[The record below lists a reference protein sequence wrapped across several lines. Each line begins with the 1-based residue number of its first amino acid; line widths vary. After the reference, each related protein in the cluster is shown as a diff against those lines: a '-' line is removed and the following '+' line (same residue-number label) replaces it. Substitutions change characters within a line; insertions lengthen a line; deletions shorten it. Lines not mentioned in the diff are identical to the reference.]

1 MRNILN
7 NKNIECSAPS
17 RSQWRYILSN
27 SKNILSKSNS
37 KNILSKSNSKN
48 ILSKSNSKNIL
59 HIILIYIL
67 SFLLRH
73 TSKRTNCCELQAYKA
88 VNRRCSS
95 SFLSFSVEKNI
106 PYNLRNIL
114 LLLIVF
120 LCTKLFLSILGCHS
134 CEGRNPVFST
144 FT

>member
-17 RSQWRYILSN
+17 RSQWRYIL
-27 SKNILSKSNS
+27 SNS

-120 LCTKLFLSILGCHS
+120 LCRKLFLSILGCHS
-134 CEGRNPVFST
+134 CEGRNPVFSS
-144 FT
+144 FAYNVEI